1 MALAECNCHDV
12 IVIDSDRGVDFVRR
26 QNSNAASLPEEEE
39 ALEVTRTG
47 ASVPTWTWVHGGRC
61 APPLPRAG
69 VRRPAACSRGTRA
82 GSAALTSPPSAPVLA
97 PFAPSALEVR

>member
-12 IVIDSDRGVDFVRR
+12 IVIDLDRGVDFVRR

-61 APPLPRAG
+61 APPPPFPVPVCDDLLRVRG
-69 VRRPAACSRGTRA
+69 VR
-82 GSAALTSPPSAPVLA
+82 VLG
-97 PFAPSALEVR
+97 LRL